1 MQGLRDLFSG
11 FAALF
16 AAGGILWLL
25 LILAVALWSLIAE
38 RYWYFFFVY
47 PQAQEIALR
56 RWKRYEK
63 TDLRTVRRARSQ
75 IVGGVF
81 AETHRSVNFIQSLVG
96 VIFLLGLFGSIGGV
110 MRVLDAQALGGA
122 AGQLRMADGL
132 MRAAVPLLAA
142 GSLVLVALFFTG
154 ALRDRADRE
163 TRLLAD
169 RLRRVQ

>member
-1 MQGLRDLFSG
+1 MQGLSDLFSG

-16 AAGGILWLL
+16 AAGGVLWLL
-25 LILAVALWSLIAE
+25 LLLAVALWSLIAE

-63 TDLRTVRRARSQ
+63 ADLRTVRRARSQ
-75 IVGGVF
+75 IIGSVF

-96 VIFLLGLFGSIGGV
+96 VMFLLGLFGSVGGV
-110 MRVLDAQALGGA
+110 MRVLDAESLGGA
-122 AGQLRMADGL
+122 AGQLRVADGL
-132 MRAAVPLLAA
+132 VRAAVPILAS
-142 GSLVLVALFFTG
+142 GSLVLVALFFTR
-154 ALRDRADRE
+154 ALSDRADRE

-169 RLRRVQ
+169 RLRRGQ